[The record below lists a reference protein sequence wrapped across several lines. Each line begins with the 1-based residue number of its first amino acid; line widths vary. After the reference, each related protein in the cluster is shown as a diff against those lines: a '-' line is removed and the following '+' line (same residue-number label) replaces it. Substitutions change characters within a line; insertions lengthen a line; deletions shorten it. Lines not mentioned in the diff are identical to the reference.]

1 MEGIVHGVT
10 EAVRSMVRSLGAFGV
25 FIGVMVETLIAVIPS
40 PLVPM
45 IAGFSLI
52 PGGSNLTDALSYSMA
67 VIGSTGGLAAT
78 LGALIHYWIG
88 LYGGR
93 AIVRRYGKYLGVE
106 SDDLERFSSKL
117 SGRRR
122 DLSLLIL
129 RAVPV
134 FPLSVVSVVAGI
146 LRIDLIPYTLL
157 TLSGSFLRYTFLGVL
172 GFMLGETYEVASS
185 WLDNMEN
192 LLLSA
197 GVIIIASYLIYRRRC
212 RNGGSSERV
221 PG

>member
-1 MEGIVHGVT
+1 MEGVVQGVT
-10 EAVRSMVRSLGAFGV
+10 EAVRSLVRSLGAPGIFL
-25 FIGVMVETLIAVIPS
+25 GVMIETMIAIIPS

-52 PGGSNLTDALSYSMA
+52 PSGSNLLDALSYSMV
-67 VIGSTGGLAAT
+67 VIGLTGGLAAT

-93 AIVRRYGKYLGVE
+93 AIVRRYGKYLGVD
-106 SDDLERFSSKL
+106 SSDLERFSSKL
-117 SGRRR
+117 NGRRR
-122 DLSLLIL
+122 DLSLFTL

-146 LRIDLIPYTLL
+146 LGVDLIPYTIL
-157 TLSGSFLRYTFLGVL
+157 TLFGSFLRYTLLGML
-172 GFMLGETYEVASS
+172 GFLLGETYEAASS
-185 WLDNMEN
+185 WLDSVEN
-192 LLLSA
+192 LLLLA
-197 GVIIIASYLIYRRRC
+197 GIITLAYLIYRRRGGH
-212 RNGGSSERV
+212 GGSSKRV